1 VDVTLTSS
9 NGSSLSVTWEL
20 VYRASLFGFGARE
33 FHQACDGQGKN
44 VVTEVVRADNGRIAV
59 AYNEDGFQNHY
70 IDSPNRN
77 EFIVS
82 IYEDGNLR
90 SSGSVFWI
98 DLKISNNCNRNEES
112 SSRLG

>member
-44 VVTEVVRADNGRIAV
+44 VVTEVVRAENGRIAV
-59 AYNEDGFQNHY
+59 AYNEDGFQGYY

-77 EFIVS
+77 GFIVS
-82 IYEDGNLR
+82 INEDGTCGARFESLGFGIFEALALY
-90 SSGSVFWI
+90 SG
-98 DLKISNNCNRNEES
+98 
-112 SSRLG
+112 